1 MAVTLS
7 TIGSD
12 IDHPE
17 DVCWDPRG
25 SIVVGTEAGR
35 VLWLDPDSGAVQ
47 RSFEIGSGFVGGIAL
62 DRRGRAY
69 ACDLGERR
77 VARVDPSS
85 GNVET
90 YSAGP
95 AGSPFSTPNY
105 PVFDRSGRLYVSDS
119 GTWGKEDGRLVV
131 IEPGGQARLLSR
143 EPAAYTNGLAI
154 SPDDA
159 YLYVAESTLPGVS
172 RLPLGK
178 DGSLGPRE
186 VVVELPRSVPDGLA
200 FTDDGRLLIACYR
213 PDLVYLWDGME
224 ASVLAE
230 DWTGTDLSAPTNVA
244 FGGPSLDRLYAAN
257 LAGWHVTLIEAG
269 LRGAPLHYPD
279 LD

>member
-1 MAVTLS
+1 MPLS
-7 TIGSD
+7 TLGSD